1 MPGPGNSK
9 CEDPEVG
16 QRRWAWRAVCLSEQE
31 GDAQFW
37 GASTS
42 AVWERGLE
50 CPSEKSPHTH
60 QPPCSTPGILP
71 KPSSLAQSQNPGPP
85 GCGVYTAPPGGAL
98 QPQLHHP
105 GLGSW
110 VLPLLRSI
118 LCQGPFQGPWRT
130 TRQTS
135 EQETDSGH
143 LCLGDELLSKNIS
156 CITLGKVLG
165 KFCFLVGEVNID
177 VRG

>member
-16 QRRWAWRAVCLSEQE
+16 QRRWAWRAVCLSEQRRGMRSFGE
-31 GDAQFW
+31 PAPVLSGK
-37 GASTS
+37 GAWS
-42 AVWERGLE
+42 VPQRN
-50 CPSEKSPHTH
+50 PHTH
-60 QPPCSTPGILP
+60 RPPCSTPGILP

-85 GCGVYTAPPGGAL
+85 GCGVYTPPPGGAL
-98 QPQLHHP
+98 QPQLHPP
-105 GLGSW
+105 GPGSW

-118 LCQGPFQGPWRT
+118 LCQGAFQGPWRT

-143 LCLGDELLSKNIS
+143 LWLGHELLSKNIS
-156 CITLGKVLG
+156 RITLGKVPWSVSLS
-165 KFCFLVGEVNID
+165 
-177 VRG
+177 VR